1 MNILVEIKCVYGE
14 EKIYPTCQQ
23 AKLFAQIAGT
33 KTLTRSVI
41 DHIKALGIEVNVKPQ
56 VVCL

>member
-1 MNILVEIKCVYGE
+1 MNILVEIKTVYGE
-14 EKIYPTCQQ
+14 EKIYPMCQQ

-41 DHIKALGIEVNVKPQ
+41 NHIKALGVEVIAKTQ